1 MTLLIPAFLWLL
13 IPIALLFYYKSR
25 EFVDTVHLFI
35 LALIVVALARPVWH
49 QAPQETEIEAREII
63 IALDISYSMRA
74 TDIQPNRYEYA
85 KESIN
90 TLLKNNIT
98 DNITLMAFTTNP
110 LLLSPPTTDHALVSI
125 ALESLNPQ
133 YILTKGTSLENLF
146 TKLSSLGYSDAHL
159 ILITDGGEER
169 DVEKLNTIL
178 AETHLSLTILALGT
192 TRGTTIKKSDGK
204 LLKDES
210 GNLVIS
216 RINPLLK
223 QLATSNN
230 ATYLLATNSA
240 IDTAQELEQNIENQH
255 QKSKTINKKSQNYN
269 ELYGIPLVIALLLFL
284 TIHTRAIKYLFIL
297 LAFFGVEAQASFW
310 DTLRLSQAYSAY
322 NSNDFNLSQK
332 YLLNIHEPSLESQVA
347 LASSYYKAQRYQKA
361 LSIYQS
367 IRTTAPKTKQMLYY
381 NIGNCYS
388 KLKSY
393 KKAKKSYI
401 KALQLGDDADS
412 SYNLSRIILLEEQSS
427 LSFAKPQAEGGEST
441 QSDSEE
447 SSEKSSD
454 SNQNSGS
461 GGGKQKSKSDKE
473 KSKKTLLESSPSSK
487 HPTSSKLYE
496 LINKGYI
503 YEKEPW

>member
-1 MTLLIPAFLWLL
+1 
-13 IPIALLFYYKSR
+13 
-25 EFVDTVHLFI
+25 V
-35 LALIVVALARPVWH
+35 
-49 QAPQETEIEAREII
+49 
-63 IALDISYSMRA
+63 
-74 TDIQPNRYEYA
+74 
-85 KESIN
+85 
-90 TLLKNNIT
+90 
-98 DNITLMAFTTNP
+98 
-110 LLLSPPTTDHALVSI
+110 
-125 ALESLNPQ
+125 
-133 YILTKGTSLENLF
+133 
-146 TKLSSLGYSDAHL
+146 
-159 ILITDGGEER
+159 
-169 DVEKLNTIL
+169 
-178 AETHLSLTILALGT
+178 
-192 TRGTTIKKSDGK
+192 
-204 LLKDES
+204 
-210 GNLVIS
+210 
-216 RINPLLK
+216 
-223 QLATSNN
+223 
-230 ATYLLATNSA
+230 
-240 IDTAQELEQNIENQH
+240 DTAQEIEQSIENQY

-269 ELYGIPLVIALLLFL
+269 ELYGTPLFLALLLFL

-332 YLLNIHEPSLESQVA
+332 YLLNIHKHSLESQVA

-388 KLKSY
+388 KLNSY

-401 KALQLGDDADS
+401 KALQLGNDADS

-441 QSDSEE
+441 QRDSEE

-461 GGGKQKSKSDKE
+461 GGGNQKSKSDKE